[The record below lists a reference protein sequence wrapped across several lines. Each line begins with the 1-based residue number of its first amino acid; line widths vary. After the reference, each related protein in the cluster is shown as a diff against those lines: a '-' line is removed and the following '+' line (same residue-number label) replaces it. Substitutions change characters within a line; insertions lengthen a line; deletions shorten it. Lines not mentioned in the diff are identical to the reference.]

1 MNKAKE
7 NILKL
12 KETCVSET
20 SRAKVRE
27 FILHSK
33 KIYAILGVGIMI
45 CVFSITAHVSYGLGE
60 KKATGYSK
68 EYVEAYGLHVAAYT
82 SVGTDFE
89 TSNEWAKKTCDLLIG
104 K

>member
-1 MNKAKE
+1 MNKVKE
-7 NILKL
+7 TVLKL
-12 KETCVSET
+12 KETCVSEK

-33 KIYAILGVGIMI
+33 KIYAVLGIGMMM
-45 CVFSITAHVSYGLGE
+45 CVCVITANVSYGLGE

>member
-1 MNKAKE
+1 MNKVKE
-7 NILKL
+7 TVLKL

-33 KIYAILGVGIMI
+33 KIYAALGIGMMM
-45 CVFSITAHVSYGLGE
+45 CVCVITANVSYGFGKE
-60 KKATGYSK
+60 QVTGYSK
-68 EYVEAYGLHVAAYT
+68 EYVEAYGLHIAAYT
-82 SVGTDFE
+82 NAGMPLDTAS
-89 TSNEWAKKTCDLLIG
+89 EWATQVCDLLIG

>member
-1 MNKAKE
+1 MKKVKE
-7 NILKL
+7 TVLKL

-33 KIYAILGVGIMI
+33 KIYAALAIGMMM
-45 CVFSITAHVSYGLGE
+45 CVCVITANVSYGLE
-60 KKATGYSK
+60 KEQVTGYSK
-68 EYVEAYGLHVAAYT
+68 EYVEAYGLHIAAYT
-82 SVGTDFE
+82 NAGMPLDTAS
-89 TSNEWAKKTCDLLIG
+89 EWATQVCDLLIG